1 MKEVYAIA
9 VCHCK
14 EKLRDF
20 ACIRP
25 QPPPEEVGIYIGKV
39 LKQFVLDGF
48 SGNAAWQIPIQL
60 IAAQQSAPAE

>member
-1 MKEVYAIA
+1 
-9 VCHCK
+9 
-14 EKLRDF
+14 
-20 ACIRP
+20 
-25 QPPPEEVGIYIGKV
+25 VGIYIGKV